1 MWITQ
6 GSPAADVAG
15 QETTWTTARRCAAG
29 EATISSA
36 RRRRSAAI
44 ADFSGA
50 APSSARI
57 ARRSSG
63 LPFANEYNFVVVVLC
78 VNVCVQFPRCCF
90 VVMYK
95 LMSYTNILYN
105 ICGSLEIYSPLP
117 RQISEIQLYIYKYIS
132 YDRWYYTREKRER
145 FSFQVSSV
153 ADGKEIEITPLRVIM
168 MKRLDCKRVD
178 FSSILSSP
186 QSKGFVLF

>member
-1 MWITQ
+1 MNIILLLLFCVSEC
-6 GSPAADVAG
+6 GVSNSP
-15 QETTWTTARRCAAG
+15 
-29 EATISSA
+29 
-36 RRRRSAAI
+36 
-44 ADFSGA
+44 GA
-50 APSSARI
+50 
-57 ARRSSG
+57 
-63 LPFANEYNFVVVVLC
+63 V
-78 VNVCVQFPRCCF
+78 F

-95 LMSYTNILYN
+95 LMSHTNILYN
-105 ICGSLEIYSPLP
+105 ICGSLEK
-117 RQISEIQLYIYKYIS
+117 YIPPFRAKIRKYNFIYIS
-132 YDRWYYTREKRER
+132 YDRWYKKRER